1 MDSKSESA
9 IETVGRVES
18 VTNEICIVK
27 GLLDVALNNLVEF
40 SSGGQGIVLGFTT
53 DYAQVIILSDFNKL
67 KKGDLVKVIDD
78 SIKIPVTRRLLGR
91 VINPL
96 GRPMDGLGDVISDEK
111 RVIESNAKPIYQRAI
126 INKPLKTGYLLI
138 DTQIPIGLGQRE
150 LLLGERKVGNDDVA
164 VDIIINQAKN
174 NTGVISVYVA
184 IDAETAATK
193 RRIERLQAS
202 GALANTVVVVGRTSE
217 SASLNYIAPM
227 VGVTIA
233 EWFAAQNRDVL
244 IVFDNLTRHA
254 KVYRQ
259 LSLLLGRP
267 ASREA
272 YPGDIFYLHSR
283 LLERCGAFN
292 ESAGGGSITALPVV
306 ETQSEE
312 ATDFITT
319 NLMSI
324 TDGHLLFKLNLSNRG
339 MQPPID
345 TGFSVSRIGGRAQEK
360 VLRELSVQLKQII
373 IEYGELEHFLSFGND
388 LRADTREKIELGKR
402 AQSMF
407 NQTHDECLSPQQ
419 EILLAQF
426 IVSRRAL
433 NWPET
438 QMEDIRANMITFV
451 SQPPYADLLQ
461 KAYLSPDLVTAL
473 PYLEE
478 ILGSYEKA
486 PTTPKPIEK
495 KEAMT
500 AETETITGI
509 LRDNMGKMNG

>member
-1 MDSKSESA
+1 MESKSASA
-9 IETVGRVES
+9 IEAVGRIES

-53 DYAQVIILSDFNKL
+53 DYAQVIILSEYNKL
-67 KKGDLVKVIDD
+67 KKGDLVKVVDD
-78 SIKIPVTRRLLGR
+78 SVKVPVTGRLLGR

-96 GRPMDGLGDVISDEK
+96 GKPLDGLGDVMTDEK
-111 RVIESNAKPIYQRAI
+111 RVIESDAKPIYQRAI
-126 INKPLKTGYLLI
+126 INRPFRTGYMLI

-164 VDIIINQAKN
+164 IDIICNQAKN
-174 NTGVISVYVA
+174 NTGVVCVYVA

-193 RRIERLQAS
+193 RRIERLQET
-202 GALANTVVVVGRTSE
+202 GALKNTVVVVGRTSE

-227 VGVTIA
+227 TGVTIA

-259 LSLLLGRP
+259 LSLLLNRP

-306 ETQSEE
+306 ETQTEE

-345 TGFSVSRIGGRAQEK
+345 SGFSVSRIGGRAQDP
-360 VLRELSVQLKQII
+360 VLRALSVQLKQII
-373 IEYGELEHFLSFGND
+373 VEYSELERFLSFGND
-388 LRADTREKIELGKR
+388 MRQDTREKIELGRR
-402 AQSMF
+402 AESMF
-407 NQTHDECLSPQQ
+407 YQTHDQCYSPDQQ
-419 EILLAQF
+419 NILAQF
-426 IVSRRAL
+426 VISKRAL
-433 NWPET
+433 KWPNE
-438 QMEDIRANMITFV
+438 QMEEIKEHLLHFV
-451 SQPPYADLLQ
+451 TQAPYNQMAR
-461 KAYLSPDLVTAL
+461 KAGLSPDIATGL
-473 PYLEE
+473 PYIEE
-478 ILGSYEKA
+478 
-486 PTTPKPIEK
+486 
-495 KEAMT
+495 
-500 AETETITGI
+500 
-509 LRDNMGKMNG
+509 

>member
-1 MDSKSESA
+1 MESKSESA

-53 DYAQVIILSDFNKL
+53 DYAQIIILSDYGKL

-78 SIKIPVTRRLLGR
+78 SIKIPVTKRLLGR

-96 GRPMDGLGDVISDEK
+96 GKPMDGLGDVMSDEK
-111 RVIESNAKPIYQRAI
+111 RMIESNAKPIYQRAI
-126 INKPLKTGYLLI
+126 INRPLKTGYMVI

-150 LLLGERKVGNDDVA
+150 LLLGERKVGMDEMA
-164 VDIIINQAKN
+164 IDIICNQAKIR
-174 NTGVISVYVA
+174 TGVVSIYVA
-184 IDAETAATK
+184 IDAEAAATK
-193 RRIERLQAS
+193 RRIERLSRS
-202 GALANTVVVVGRTSE
+202 GALANTVVIVGRTSE

-233 EWFAAQNRDVL
+233 EWFASQNQDVL

-259 LSLLLGRP
+259 LSLLLNRP

-292 ESAGGGSITALPVV
+292 ETAGGGSITALPVV
-306 ETQSEE
+306 ETQTEE

-324 TDGHLLFKLNLSNRG
+324 TDGHLLFKLNLANRG
-339 MQPPID
+339 VQPPID
-345 TGFSVSRIGGRAQEK
+345 SGFSVSRIGGRAQEK
-360 VLRELSVQLKQII
+360 VLRELSVKLKQII
-373 IEYGELEHFLSFGND
+373 IEYSELEHFLSFGND
-388 LRADTREKIELGKR
+388 LRQDTRQKIDLGKR
-402 AQSMF
+402 VQGIF
-407 NQTHDECLSPQQ
+407 NQSHDDCLLPQH
-419 EILLAQF
+419 EVLLAQF
-426 IVSRRAL
+426 IISQRAL
-433 NWPET
+433 RWPES
-438 QMEDIRANMITFV
+438 QMDEIRLNLVEF
-451 SQPPYADLLQ
+451 SSKPPYADLLQ
-461 KAYLSPDLVTAL
+461 KAYLSPDLATAL
-473 PYLEE
+473 PFLEE
-478 ILGSYEKA
+478 ILSSYEKA
-486 PTTPKPIEK
+486 PTTPKPIEQK
-495 KEAMT
+495 KVIT

-509 LRDNMGKMNG
+509 LRDNVGKLNG